1 MDLGSNLAV
10 AGRVLEN
17 RVSMSSLSFFLSG
30 CFLPF
35 LSLFFFKIFRYEVY
49 CGRTRF
55 SRRMVNGSKIVKMDQ
70 KWLETGFS

>member
-35 LSLFFFKIFRYEVY
+35 LSLFFSK
-49 CGRTRF
+49 F
-55 SRRMVNGSKIVKMDQ
+55 SNMKFIVAEPDFPEE
-70 KWLETGFS
+70 W